1 MAHDKKT
8 IRRQIQLTFWKSVR
22 MAWQSIRVRL
32 FRSILVVSGI
42 VLALA
47 FLTYILSADA
57 LLRAVAFDGP
67 PELKAELERQGV
79 LADLADEDAAIQT
92 RWMAA
97 LALMISFVGILNA
110 MLLSVTE
117 RFHEIGTMKC
127 LGALDSFIVRL
138 FLLESVNVRLRPRL
152 FAQLKPGTRVVSNSF
167 NMRDWKPD
175 KQISHPKAFSNVIY
189 FWAIPA
195 HVGGTWTWQNKL
207 TGKQIPDSLKLE
219 QEFQAVQ
226 GAVKSSDG
234 AEVPITAG
242 DGLNAVRL
250 SYAGELAI
258 QTQQVVDMQHV

>member
-67 PELKAELERQGV
+67 PELKAELERRGV
-79 LADLADEDAAIQT
+79 LANLADDDAVIQT

-97 LALMISFVGILNA
+97 LALMISFVGVLNA

-127 LGALDSFIVRL
+127 LGALDSLIVRL
-138 FLLESVNVRLRPRL
+138 FLLESVFIGLVGTTAGILIGLILAAIEAWAAYGGAIWSTMPV
-152 FAQLKPGTRVVSNSF
+152 LKMLQIVGLCYLIGVVLT
-167 NMRDWKPD
+167 
-175 KQISHPKAFSNVIY
+175 
-189 FWAIPA
+189 
-195 HVGGTWTWQNKL
+195 VGGALYPAWRAARMQ
-207 TGKQIPDSLKLE
+207 P
-219 QEFQAVQ
+219 
-226 GAVKSSDG
+226 
-234 AEVPITAG
+234 
-242 DGLNAVRL
+242 
-250 SYAGELAI
+250 
-258 QTQQVVDMQHV
+258 VVALRSEI

>member
-79 LADLADEDAAIQT
+79 LASLADDAVVQT

-127 LGALDSFIVRL
+127 LGALDSLIVRL
-138 FLLESVNVRLRPRL
+138 FLLESVFIGSAGTTAGILIGLILAAVEAWAAYGGAIWSTMPV
-152 FAQLKPGTRVVSNSF
+152 LKMLQIVGLCYLIGVVLT
-167 NMRDWKPD
+167 
-175 KQISHPKAFSNVIY
+175 
-189 FWAIPA
+189 
-195 HVGGTWTWQNKL
+195 VGGALYPAWRAARMQ
-207 TGKQIPDSLKLE
+207 P
-219 QEFQAVQ
+219 
-226 GAVKSSDG
+226 
-234 AEVPITAG
+234 
-242 DGLNAVRL
+242 
-250 SYAGELAI
+250 
-258 QTQQVVDMQHV
+258 VVALRSEI

>member
-79 LADLADEDAAIQT
+79 LASLADDAVVQT

-138 FLLESVNVRLRPRL
+138 FLLESVFIGSVGTTAGILIGLILAAVEAWAAYGGAIWSTMPV
-152 FAQLKPGTRVVSNSF
+152 LKMLQIVGLCYLIGVVLT
-167 NMRDWKPD
+167 
-175 KQISHPKAFSNVIY
+175 
-189 FWAIPA
+189 
-195 HVGGTWTWQNKL
+195 VGGALYPAWRAARMQ
-207 TGKQIPDSLKLE
+207 P
-219 QEFQAVQ
+219 
-226 GAVKSSDG
+226 
-234 AEVPITAG
+234 
-242 DGLNAVRL
+242 
-250 SYAGELAI
+250 
-258 QTQQVVDMQHV
+258 VVALRSEI

>member
-1 MAHDKKT
+1 MAYDKKT
-8 IRRQIQLTFWKSVR
+8 IRRQSQLTLWKSVR
-22 MAWQSIRVRL
+22 MAWQSIRARL
-32 FRSILVVSGI
+32 FRSILTVSGI

-127 LGALDSFIVRL
+127 LGALNSLIVRL
-138 FLLESVNVRLRPRL
+138 FLLESIFIGSV
-152 FAQLKPGTRVVSNSF
+152 GTTAGVLIGLILAVVE
-167 NMRDWKPD
+167 
-175 KQISHPKAFSNVIY
+175 A
-189 FWAIPA
+189 WAA
-195 HVGGTWTWQNKL
+195 YG
-207 TGKQIPDSLKLE
+207 
-219 QEFQAVQ
+219 
-226 GAVKSSDG
+226 GAVWSTMPALKMLQIVGLCSLIGIVLTVAG
-234 AEVPITAG
+234 ALYPAWR
-242 DGLNAVRL
+242 AARM
-250 SYAGELAI
+250 
-258 QTQQVVDMQHV
+258 QPVVALRSEI

>member
-32 FRSILVVSGI
+32 FRSILTVSGI

-57 LLRAVAFDGP
+57 VLRAVAFDGP
-67 PELKAELERQGV
+67 PELKAKLARQGV
-79 LADLADEDAAIQT
+79 LADLVDAAAVIQT
-92 RWMAA
+92 RWMVA

-138 FLLESVNVRLRPRL
+138 FLLESV
-152 FAQLKPGTRVVSNSF
+152 FIGSAGT
-167 NMRDWKPD
+167 
-175 KQISHPKAFSNVIY
+175 
-189 FWAIPA
+189 
-195 HVGGTWTWQNKL
+195 
-207 TGKQIPDSLKLE
+207 
-219 QEFQAVQ
+219 
-226 GAVKSSDG
+226 
-234 AEVPITAG
+234 TAG
-242 DGLNAVRL
+242 VLIGLTLAAVEGWAAYGGVIWSVMPVLKMLEIVGLCYLIGIVLTLGGALYPAWR
-250 SYAGELAI
+250 AARM
-258 QTQQVVDMQHV
+258 QPVVALRSEI